1 MVESASHTAPLAAEH
16 DARMAADH
24 GRWRAIAV
32 LTLAE
37 LLGMSAWFAFNAVAP
52 QFRAAWHLSAPQVGW
67 LNAAVQLGF
76 VFGTATAALLNLA
89 DVLPVRRYFATA
101 ATGAAIA
108 NLALLLAHGMVSGWL
123 ARFFTGVFLAG
134 VYPPSMKMAATW
146 FQKGRGLAIGIVVG
160 GLSIGKGLPY
170 LIHALPSADAR
181 SVLAVTS
188 LAALGAGALVLLGY
202 RDGPF
207 PFPRR
212 PFSWRLAASVAHS
225 RGALLAIGG
234 YLGHMWE
241 LYAMWVW
248 VPAYLAASFAAR
260 AAHGLPAAGAHADD
274 LVSFGVLIAGGAG
287 CVWGGWAAA
296 RSSYERVTIVSMIA
310 SGACALATGLA
321 FGGAPAVVAAL
332 VWVWGFFV
340 VSDSAQFSALVTEE
354 SPPHAVGTALTL
366 QTSVGFLL
374 TIGSIQLLPVLA
386 GAFSWR
392 WAFAALAIG
401 PAIGVALMRTLARE
415 RAARDGQGSRG
426 AGAPATAGASPAS
439 R

>member
-1 MVESASHTAPLAAEH
+1 MIEPSSHTATAPQHHAPGH
-16 DARMAADH
+16 PPDH
-24 GRWRAIAV
+24 GRWRVLTV

-52 QFRAAWHLSAPQVGW
+52 QFRAQWHLDAAQVGW

-76 VFGTATAALLNLA
+76 VFGTAAAALFNLA
-89 DVLPVRRYFATA
+89 DVLPARAYFAA
-101 ATGAAIA
+101 ASLGAALA
-108 NLALLLAHGMVSGWL
+108 NCALLFAHDIPEGWL

-134 VYPPSMKMAATW
+134 VYPPGMKMAATW
-146 FQKGRGLAIGIVVG
+146 FQKGRGLAIGVVVG
-160 GLSIGKGLPY
+160 GLSIGKGVPY
-170 LIHALPSADAR
+170 LIHAWPSADAR
-181 SVLAVTS
+181 VVLALTS
-188 LAALGAGALVLLGY
+188 IAGLAAGGLVLAAY
-202 RDGPF
+202 RDGPY

-260 AAHGLPAAGAHADD
+260 ASHGLSAPDAHASD

-287 CVWGGWAAA
+287 CVWGGWAAS

-310 SGACALATGLA
+310 SGACALAAGLV

-386 GAFSWR
+386 GAFGWR
-392 WAFAALAIG
+392 WTFAALAAG
-401 PAIGVALMRTLARE
+401 PAVGIALMRVLQRE
-415 RAARDGQGSRG
+415 RAARPTGG
-426 AGAPATAGASPAS
+426 AARASS
-439 R
+439 